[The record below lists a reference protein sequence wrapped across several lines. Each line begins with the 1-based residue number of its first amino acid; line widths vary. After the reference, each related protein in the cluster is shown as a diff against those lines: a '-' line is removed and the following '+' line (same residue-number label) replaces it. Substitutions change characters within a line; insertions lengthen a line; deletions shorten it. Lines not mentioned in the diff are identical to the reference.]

1 MQNEKCKMQNGNGKT
16 AVILLLS
23 SLLPPTWVYFGSKQ
37 FYLEHCG
44 RPLPWGD
51 AAAAAGAYVFLAAF
65 VLFGVVPALAVKFV
79 FRQRLADY
87 GVGLGDRFRTARSL
101 LVLAPAI
108 VLMAWAS
115 SRLPAIRAYFPIN
128 RSAAASP
135 GMFAFNAATLV
146 LCCLAW
152 EFYFRGF
159 MQYGLRAS
167 LGDTPAILVQTMA
180 STLAHLGRPWPE
192 VYACVAAGL
201 VWGFLAFRTRSL
213 LSGVLQHALLAVALD
228 WFICYG

>member
-1 MQNEKCKMQNGNGKT
+1 MEHWGR
-16 AVILLLS
+16 
-23 SLLPPTWVYFGSKQ
+23 SLPS
-37 FYLEHCG
+37 
-44 RPLPWGD
+44 D
-51 AAAAAGAYVFLAAF
+51 NAAAAAGAYTFLTAF
-65 VLFGVVPALAVKFV
+65 VLFGLIPALVVKFG

-87 GVGLGDRFRTARSL
+87 GVGLGDRFLTVRSF

-108 VLMAWAS
+108 ILMAWLS

-128 RSAAASP
+128 RSAGASP
-135 GMFAFNAATLV
+135 GMFALHAATLV
-146 LCCLAW
+146 LCCLGW

-159 MQYGLRAS
+159 MQFGLRQS
-167 LGDTPAILVQTMA
+167 QGDFPAILVQTMA

-192 VYACVAAGL
+192 VYACIAAGL

-213 LSGVLQHALLAVALD
+213 LSGFLQHALLAVALD